1 MLQSAKVAGIAT
13 DPATG
18 GYWVATNR
26 GNVFSFNAP
35 WYRSEAGKKLPA
47 PVAAIAADGAG
58 YLLVTRAGHVYAF
71 HTKSHGSVTRKLPSA
86 VTGLAVDPVTGGYWI
101 TTSTGHVYNFNAPW
115 YGSEA
120 GKKLPAPVVAI
131 VADGPGYLLVTAA
144 GHVYAFHTTGYGS
157 VTGKPSAAVIGG
169 VAG

>member
-1 MLQSAKVAGIAT
+1 
-13 DPATG
+13 
-18 GYWVATNR
+18 
-26 GNVFSFNAP
+26 
-35 WYRSEAGKKLPA
+35 
-47 PVAAIAADGAG
+47 
-58 YLLVTRAGHVYAF
+58 VYAF
-71 HTKSHGSVTRKLPSA
+71 HTKSHGSATRKLPSA

-120 GKKLPAPVVAI
+120 RKKLPAPVVAI

>member
-35 WYRSEAGKKLPA
+35 WYGSEAGKKLPA

-71 HTKSHGSVTRKLPSA
+71 PPKSHASVPPQLPSA
-86 VTGLAVDPVTGGYWI
+86 
-101 TTSTGHVYNFNAPW
+101 AP
-115 YGSEA
+115 
-120 GKKLPAPVVAI
+120 PP
-131 VADGPGYLLVTAA
+131 PP
-144 GHVYAFHTTGYGS
+144 H
-157 VTGKPSAAVIGG
+157 PPPRPP
-169 VAG
+169 